1 MKDYWQPERQ
11 ALRPT
16 QLGAET
22 VARGQEKHQQGRL
35 VVVVFDWLAAD
46 YLAALPT
53 PLLFKLITDT
63 LAKRDNHFFALILV
77 MTTLNSACLTR
88 NCLDR

>member
-22 VARGQEKHQQGRL
+22 VARDQEKHQQGRL

-53 PLLFKLITDT
+53 PLIFTITHT
-63 LAKRDNHFFALILV
+63 SEAR
-77 MTTLNSACLTR
+77 
-88 NCLDR
+88 